1 MNKRNPI
8 LPGCMPIKQKEI
20 KPSDVLQPYIEV
32 FWEGDFNRFSQQ
44 KLDFRVAPNGFV
56 ELIIH
61 LSDMHCH
68 LPEKHRWTSS
78 PDFTI
83 IGLFTHPY
91 EVRFREYVR
100 VFGIR
105 FKPEGLYNLFGVP
118 ASEFSE
124 SYEDMELVL
133 GRNFREYSRR
143 IREAPG
149 TGERKRLTEE
159 YLLKKLYNSTRE
171 LTYLNHAAEMI
182 RLSHDFDKIEELPAK
197 VFISQRQLE
206 REFKRKIGVTPKM
219 YMRIARLNEVYQK
232 LEQNK
237 PLEFTKVAFD
247 CGYSDQAHF
256 IRDFKS
262 FMGVKPTLF
271 VREKDR
277 FIVNPP
283 VDDSPAVYAS

>member
-1 MNKRNPI
+1 MSIELR
-8 LPGCMPIKQKEI
+8 EI
-20 KPSDVLQPYIEV
+20 KPSKALRPYVEVL
-32 FWEGDFNRFSQQ
+32 WEGDFNRSSQHR
-44 KLDFRVAPNGFV
+44 LDFRVAPNGFV
-56 ELIIH
+56 ELIFH
-61 LSDMHCH
+61 LSDVHCY
-68 LPEKHRWTSS
+68 LSEKQGWTSS
-78 PDFTI
+78 PDYTI

-105 FKPEGLYNLFGVP
+105 FKPEGLYSLFGVP

-133 GRNFREYSRR
+133 GKNFREYCRR
-143 IREAPG
+143 IREASG
-149 TGERKRLTEE
+149 TGERVRLAEE
-159 YLLKKLYNSTRE
+159 YLMKKLSTSGRE

-182 RLSHDFDKIEELPAK
+182 RLSRDFDKIEELPAK

-206 REFKRKIGVTPKM
+206 REFKRKIGVTPKL

-232 LEQNK
+232 LEQNR
-237 PLEFTKVAFD
+237 PLAFTKVAFD

-271 VREKDR
+271 IREKDR

-283 VDDSPAVYAS
+283 VDNSPVVYAS